1 MNGSLTPQ
9 QKADAAV
16 AAEGAKDTPFAAAT
30 EDYAAW
36 SSRAGHAEAE
46 AEYEY
51 EYDRWEG
58 YHWDDEA
65 GDWVRSKGW
74 RSGKGRKQWY

>member
-9 QKADAAV
+9 QKADAA
-16 AAEGAKDTPFAAAT
+16 AAADGAKDAPFAAAT

-51 EYDRWEG
+51 DRWEG
-58 YHWDDEA
+58 YHWDYKEC
-65 GDWVRSKGW
+65 DWVRSKGW
-74 RSGKGRKQWY
+74 RGGKGHKQWY